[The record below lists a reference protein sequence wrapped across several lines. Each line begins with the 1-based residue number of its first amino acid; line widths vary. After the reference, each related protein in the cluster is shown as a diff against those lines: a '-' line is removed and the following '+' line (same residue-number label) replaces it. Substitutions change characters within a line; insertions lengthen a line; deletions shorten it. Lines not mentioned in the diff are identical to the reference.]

1 MDYKIIWSQF
11 SEIEID
17 NIYDYYKNKVNSKF
31 ASKIVK
37 KILVAPN
44 ILIKNTKIGTPELN
58 LKDRE
63 IEYRYI
69 VSTNYKIIYSIND
82 ADKTIRIADVFDTRQ
97 NPIKIEKRIK

>member
-17 NIYDYYKNKVNSKF
+17 NIYDYYKNKANSKL

-37 KILVAPN
+37 NILVAPN
-44 ILIKNTKIGTPELN
+44 ILIKNTKIGVPELN

-97 NPIKIEKRIK
+97 NPARIEKRIK